1 MSARMTTRTH
11 TRLTDPF
18 SEVRDLTGHRAIVTG
33 GAGGIGVVITR
44 KLAASGAAGA
54 RRRHEQ

>member
-1 MSARMTTRTH
+1 MTTRTH

-54 RRRHEQ
+54 QRRHEQ